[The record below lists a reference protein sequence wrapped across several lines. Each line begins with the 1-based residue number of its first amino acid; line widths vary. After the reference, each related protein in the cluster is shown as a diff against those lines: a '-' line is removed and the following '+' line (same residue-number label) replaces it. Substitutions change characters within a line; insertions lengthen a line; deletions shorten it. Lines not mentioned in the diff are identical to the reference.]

1 MRTFKKNSKR
11 AGMDKDF
18 QQIKYQN
25 NKLWLG
31 NSGRQ
36 SIDQL
41 RHIPTFIC
49 NMESPR
55 KILYVGKIFKR
66 C

>member
-1 MRTFKKNSKR
+1 
-11 AGMDKDF
+11 MDKDF
-18 QQIKYQN
+18 QQKKYQN

-31 NSGRQ
+31 NSGIQ

-49 NMESPR
+49 NMESPQ
-55 KILYVGKIFKR
+55 KIPYVGKIFKR